1 MPKKRHESWQ
11 SIISRED
18 KETVLDMSLILRLAS
33 SMDKRPDPSIDSVK
47 ISLINNDITFKL
59 IPKKRRDDLLLEKW
73 NLKSCEELLKEMK
86 GLNLI
91 VI

>member
-18 KETVLDMSLILRLAS
+18 KEIVLDMSLILRLAS
-33 SMDKRPDPSIDSVK
+33 SMDKRPDPSIASVK

-59 IPKKRRDDLLLEKW
+59 IPKKIRDDLLLEKW
-73 NLKSCEELLKEMK
+73 NLKSCEELLKELK